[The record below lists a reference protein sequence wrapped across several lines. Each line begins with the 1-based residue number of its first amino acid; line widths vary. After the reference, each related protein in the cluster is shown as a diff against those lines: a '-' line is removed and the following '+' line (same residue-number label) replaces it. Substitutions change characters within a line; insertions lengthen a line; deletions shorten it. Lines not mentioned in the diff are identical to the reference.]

1 MSDSLLCFFAY
12 VTFFLTHIL
21 IVEFSYHLADP
32 RLLLFLSRPIISPLV
47 CPPLTESED
56 LESTVGEVVVRETA
70 PLVIM
75 LLWIC

>member
-1 MSDSLLCFFAY
+1 MSDSLLCFFSSIF
-12 VTFFLTHIL
+12 FFLTHIL
-21 IVEFSYHLADP
+21 IIEFSYHLADP

-56 LESTVGEVVVRETA
+56 LESTVGEVAVRETV

-75 LLWIC
+75 LLRIC